1 MECKELVVDTLNNLS
16 AGQFEELKTTLV
28 SEYIPFV
35 VIKKEELTPPVLS
48 EKVCDW
54 FEKTQLKNGKTF
66 EQLIENYVSTIDSIV
81 EDRIGKAK
89 KTKGKNPTMIVPR
102 ARKYYDKACSLKRS
116 CTTTQAFVDYCRIML
131 CLYAAIIANDR
142 KPIDNFDY
150 STDCLHLYEMLN
162 SFRNEKA
169 TGIKRGSKF
178 DTKDPYGLDR
188 LTFIL
193 TVIMCFRIKSRDLA
207 EEY

>member
-1 MECKELVVDTLNNLS
+1 MECKELIVDTLNNLN
-16 AGQFEELKTTLV
+16 AGQFEDIKTVLV
-28 SEYIPFV
+28 SEYIPFT
-35 VIKKEELTPPVLS
+35 VIKKEELTPPILS
-48 EKVCDW
+48 EKICDW
-54 FEKTQLKNGKTF
+54 IEKTQLKNGKTF
-66 EQLIENYVSTIDSIV
+66 EQLIEHYVSTIDSVI

-89 KTKGKNPTMIVPR
+89 KTKGKNPTISVPR
-102 ARKYYDKACSLKRS
+102 ARKYYEKACSLKKS
-116 CTTTQAFVDYCRIML
+116 CTTAQAFVDYCRIMY
-131 CLYAAIIANDR
+131 CLYMAIIANGR

-178 DTKDPYGLDR
+178 DTKEPYGLDR

-193 TVIMCFRIKSRDLA
+193 TVIMCFRIKSRDMV
-207 EEY
+207 EEN